1 VTETEQAIA
10 DYIRSEFLR
19 DQPDAVLATDE
30 PLIQTGVIDSLG
42 IFLLIG
48 FLEERFNVT
57 VDPKDVVLD
66 NFETIDAITALVNAR
81 RTSNTSSE
89 R

>member
-10 DYIRSEFLR
+10 EYIRSEFLR

-48 FLEERFNVT
+48 FLEERFNIS
-57 VDPKDVVLD
+57 VDPKDVVLE
-66 NFETIDAITALVNAR
+66 NFETIDAITALVNTR
-81 RTSNTSSE
+81 RASGASSAH
-89 R
+89 